1 MKNTRTTQKITASAS
16 AVLVIIAIIA
26 VNVLAGIIAS
36 KTDFTIDLTQDKV
49 LQFSP
54 LTEEVIKNLKEDVN
68 IISIVSE
75 SVNDS
80 YGVMSS
86 LRMILKKYDTESD
99 KIKYTVV
106 DTAKNPAFTQ
116 KYKLSDGSAI
126 TSNYY
131 VFVENANDYRVVDL
145 NDMVSMS
152 DKYTF
157 LSAEQKITAAL
168 ENLTSGKTTKI
179 YYTENHG
186 EKMYIYGN
194 GEFALG
200 DYMPKIFPDEYF
212 SYEGVNLMNS
222 SVPDDASALMI
233 FAPQTDFTDE
243 EIANLNAYLLK
254 GGSVMFLP
262 DAQNGIASFEKLNA
276 YFAERGVAYKNGIA
290 ADSNS
295 DNYFS
300 QNPFYL
306 IAKTAQF
313 ADDAKLVSG
322 GARVASP
329 LSLAIEITN
338 ENYAKPVLTTSD
350 KGFLMDAE
358 SGQTVENGVQNV
370 AVISEIGEKGKVMF
384 FGTKDIFSAYYMDG
398 SGFGNKDFT
407 KNSIKYLAQNGGVI
421 SIGPKDLSPT
431 YLDIPAS
438 QVRIVIALTV
448 VVLPLIILAAGFF
461 VWRKRRSL

>member
-1 MKNTRTTQKITASAS
+1 MKNTRISQKITASAA
-16 AVLVIIAIIA
+16 AVLVIIVIIA
-26 VNVLAGIIAS
+26 VNVLSGIIAS

-68 IISIVSE
+68 IISIVPE

-186 EKMYIYGN
+186 EKMYIYGS

-200 DYMPKIFPDEYF
+200 DYMPKIFPDEY
-212 SYEGVNLMNS
+212 
-222 SVPDDASALMI
+222 A
-233 FAPQTDFTDE
+233 
-243 EIANLNAYLLK
+243 
-254 GGSVMFLP
+254 
-262 DAQNGIASFEKLNA
+262 
-276 YFAERGVAYKNGIA
+276 VAT
-290 ADSNS
+290 
-295 DNYFS
+295 
-300 QNPFYL
+300 
-306 IAKTAQF
+306 KT
-313 ADDAKLVSG
+313 
-322 GARVASP
+322 
-329 LSLAIEITN
+329 IEIH
-338 ENYAKPVLTTSD
+338 EDKPI
-350 KGFLMDAE
+350 E
-358 SGQTVENGVQNV
+358 
-370 AVISEIGEKGKVMF
+370 
-384 FGTKDIFSAYYMDG
+384 
-398 SGFGNKDFT
+398 
-407 KNSIKYLAQNGGVI
+407 
-421 SIGPKDLSPT
+421 
-431 YLDIPAS
+431 
-438 QVRIVIALTV
+438 
-448 VVLPLIILAAGFF
+448 
-461 VWRKRRSL
+461 